1 VSGALVDLVSVS
13 DVDQNSDKG
22 VASSVYRGQAVMGKV
37 AEKLKGQLGR
47 LSTRERAE
55 IAQFLIHSLEE
66 ETDVDAEAAWDA
78 ELARRAEDIKAG
90 KAVGEPA
97 KKVLAEL
104 REKYS

>member
-1 VSGALVDLVSVS
+1 MS
-13 DVDQNSDKG
+13 
-22 VASSVYRGQAVMGKV
+22 KV

-47 LSTRERAE
+47 LSVHERAE
-55 IAQFLIHSLEE
+55 IAQFLIHSLDEE
-66 ETDVDAEAAWDA
+66 IDADAEAAWDA
-78 ELARRAEDIKAG
+78 ELARRAGELKAG